1 MKTQREKGK
10 VTMFDRMVDRL
21 GAAAAS
27 TSTMATPTTS
37 AQAAAAIMR
46 FGSMMT
52 DRAHEKTSEELT
64 REEDGF
70 LCINTAEKMLRWHA
84 EAVGRCVELS
94 AQNDV
99 SVYSDHLSDE
109 PHINVRIDRQKN
121 TFTLLKVLAE
131 AIATSYLEVAIET

>member
-10 VTMFDRMVDRL
+10 ATMFDRMVDRL
-21 GAAAAS
+21 GAAAAN
-27 TSTMATPTTS
+27 TSTMATSTTS

-52 DRAHEKTSEELT
+52 ERVHERTSEEPT
-64 REEDGF
+64 REEDGA
-70 LCINTAEKMLRWHA
+70 LSIDTAEKMLRWHA

-99 SVYSDHLSDE
+99 LAYCNYQSGE
-109 PHINVRIDRQKN
+109 PHINVHVHRPKN
-121 TFTLLKVLAE
+121 TFTLMKVLAE

>member
-1 MKTQREKGK
+1 
-10 VTMFDRMVDRL
+10 MFDRMVDRL
-21 GAAAAS
+21 GAAAAN
-27 TSTMATPTTS
+27 TSTTTTSTTS

-46 FGSMMT
+46 FGSMMS
-52 DRAHEKTSEELT
+52 DRVHEKTPEEPIH
-64 REEDGF
+64 EEDGN
-70 LCINTAEKMLRWHA
+70 LVIDTAEKMLRWHA

-99 SVYSDHLSDE
+99 LAYINHLSDE
-109 PHINVRIDRQKN
+109 AHVNEHICRPKS

>member
-10 VTMFDRMVDRL
+10 ATILDRMVDRL
-21 GAAAAS
+21 GAAAAN
-27 TSTMATPTTS
+27 TSTIATSTTS

-52 DRAHEKTSEELT
+52 DRAHERISEEPI
-64 REEDGF
+64 REEDG
-70 LCINTAEKMLRWHA
+70 LLDIDTAEKMLRWHA

-99 SVYSDHLSDE
+99 LAYSDHL
-109 PHINVRIDRQKN
+109 
-121 TFTLLKVLAE
+121 
-131 AIATSYLEVAIET
+131 